1 MSSQGVSY
9 NGQSALSS
17 VFPQVFSAV
26 NTYSLMIQIND
37 ASAIRELVRV
47 NDNFIHQA
55 EINDFFPKNCRNLFQ
70 FYINVEGNNHING
83 FYSFDD
89 LLCELGT
96 ESEYEHSITK
106 EKMEEMNEQVICQTE
121 LKEEIEKALSKMNK
135 ENPVLMKIIDDELE
149 ELEQREHILK
159 MMTTQWE
166 DEETLIENICINL
179 RKCVYW
185 LFFNENQMKQYKDDF
200 LFIPRISNQT
210 IELLD
215 NIFNQSEQMVN
226 ITNKQINKYITDF
239 EEVNEICLQYQE
251 QNIEYGETIEL
262 LEAEVEYTQNEGEGN
277 EDETDEESEID
288 DESVWETTSINENE
302 NPDKSDAT
310 SESSDSTETE
320 DSEEPLKVDE
330 CKNCVEYSYVINQM
344 RIKDEKIKN
353 LEEIIEAQD
362 KQIEEYEEKEEKG
375 RDASYKE
382 LEEAYELLNQ
392 KRWKEK
398 DEHNKTIV
406 EYATRCNILIDELRI
421 LRKQKNLS
429 TDNI

>member
-1 MSSQGVSY
+1 
-9 NGQSALSS
+9 
-17 VFPQVFSAV
+17 
-26 NTYSLMIQIND
+26 MIQIND

>member
-1 MSSQGVSY
+1 
-9 NGQSALSS
+9 
-17 VFPQVFSAV
+17 
-26 NTYSLMIQIND
+26 MIQIND

-55 EINDFFPKNCRNLFQ
+55 EINDVFPKNCGNLFQ
-70 FYINVEGNNHING
+70 FYINVEGNDHNNG

-96 ESEYEHSITK
+96 ESEHEYLRYRDDL
-106 EKMEEMNEQVICQTE
+106 EEMKIQVECQNSVISE
-121 LKEEIEKALSKMNK
+121 MNQALFNMNMT
-135 ENPVLMKIIDDELE
+135 NDVLTKVLNDQLE
-149 ELEQREHILK
+149 ELEEREHILK
-159 MMTTQWE
+159 CKVIQWE

-185 LFFNENQMKQYKDDF
+185 LFFNENQQKQYKDGF

-215 NIFNQSEQMVN
+215 NIFNQSDQMVN

-277 EDETDEESEID
+277 EDETDEESESD

-382 LEEAYELLNQ
+382 LQEAYELSNH
-392 KRWKEK
+392 KRWKEQ
-398 DEHNKTIV
+398 DEHNKIIT
-406 EYATRCNILIDELRI
+406 EYAKRVNELIDELRI
-421 LRKQKNLS
+421 LRKQKNE
-429 TDNI
+429 TPENI